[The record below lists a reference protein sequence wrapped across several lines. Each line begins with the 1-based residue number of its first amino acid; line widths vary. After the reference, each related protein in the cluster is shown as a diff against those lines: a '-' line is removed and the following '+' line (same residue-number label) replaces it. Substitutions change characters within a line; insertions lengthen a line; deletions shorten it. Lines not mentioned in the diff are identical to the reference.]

1 MPDVCTRAT
10 SWGPF
15 TRLEGASQTQEE
27 QSTGNRLAVG
37 FARTL
42 PAGLGLLWGVLLCG
56 RVVRALW
63 ETHCGGL
70 LCAPNPG
77 LPRTRPASPTV
88 PAASKRSSRLPCPGP
103 PGLGGTAPHVCGSWV
118 PWERHDTHGTWP
130 RGPGVSIL
138 GHVNT
143 EPPFLPV
150 IVFLYLDNRR
160 GAETSS
166 KGRVSSRFAGWE
178 GISSFF
184 PDDKIQII
192 EKGWQTSQ
200 RHNWPLYPL
209 KQASA

>member
-1 MPDVCTRAT
+1 MDPARRT
-10 SWGPF
+10 GPALG
-15 TRLEGASQTQEE
+15 RL
-27 QSTGNRLAVG
+27 
-37 FARTL
+37 
-42 PAGLGLLWGVLLCG
+42 
-56 RVVRALW
+56 ALW
-63 ETHCGGL
+63 ESSAGFVGDPL
-70 LCAPNPG
+70 WRAALCPKPGPPPNKAR
-77 LPRTRPASPTV
+77 LPNSASRVQTTGV
-88 PAASKRSSRLPCPGP
+88 TTQSSRLPCPGP